1 MECPNLKL
9 INKMKAVP
17 LRLPRFFEFHWDYHN
32 LWRTIVKLVMCCSSS
47 SSSDSSAKTNQRAFR
62 VYLAVEVTNDSQ
74 IIHNTVLISKEDA
87 LATQHVQGAPG
98 NFFSD
103 MIRENDNSESCH
115 VLFFRFFW

>member
-1 MECPNLKL
+1 M
-9 INKMKAVP
+9 
-17 LRLPRFFEFHWDYHN
+17 
-32 LWRTIVKLVMCCSSS
+32 KLVMCCSSS

-98 NFFSD
+98 NFF
-103 MIRENDNSESCH
+103 
-115 VLFFRFFW
+115 FRHD